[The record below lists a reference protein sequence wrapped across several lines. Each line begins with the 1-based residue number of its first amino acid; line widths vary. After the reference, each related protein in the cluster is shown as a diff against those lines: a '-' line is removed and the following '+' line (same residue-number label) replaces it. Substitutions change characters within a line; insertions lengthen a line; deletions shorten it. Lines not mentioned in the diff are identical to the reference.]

1 MYVQKK
7 TRSPRVFDWLDEK
20 FTIRRI
26 DEIHW
31 KKVIVCTYVVQLL
44 SASGAEADSRW

>member
-1 MYVQKK
+1 MHVQKK

-26 DEIHW
+26 DVTQIHW
-31 KKVIVCTYVVQLL
+31 KKVIVCTHIV
-44 SASGAEADSRW
+44 